1 MLLPACKPFTSL
13 NTVETFIFC
22 EKVEWRLP
30 MANIPPNRK
39 TSPTKI
45 NTPTTTA
52 RFLIDSLITLLYE
65 IIMIETLYLFML
77 LFEHLF
83 KFAYSFKLAIEQH
96 GYAITGLFGA
106 GKIMGNDNRS
116 SVIFF
121 FYFIHQVIDLF
132 AGYRIKSRSWFIVEH
147 DLRF

>member
-65 IIMIETLYLFML
+65 IIMIETLYLFVI
-77 LFEHLF
+77 LFEYVF
-83 KFAYSFKLAIEQH
+83 KLSYSFKLTVEQH
-96 GYAITGLFGA
+96 GYTVAGLLGA
-106 GKIMGNDNRS
+106 GKIVGNDNRS
-116 SVIFF
+116 GIIFF
-121 FYFIHQVIDLF
+121 FNLVHQVVDL
-132 AGYRIKSRSWFIVEH
+132 
-147 DLRF
+147 